1 MRSNVR
7 TPDMTMGDMEA
18 QAASLRV
25 GARRILEMCD
35 KYGLNAV
42 MEYIDWGIERAK
54 LMTRSL

>member
-1 MRSNVR
+1 
-7 TPDMTMGDMEA
+7 MTMGDMEA